1 MVAVL
6 EAVVRRRLVLALL
19 VAPCIGA
26 AQPASTGKRIGFL
39 TPMTPDQAAG
49 LVEGFRQG
57 LREHG
62 YVEGKNIAIEYRF
75 AEGKFDQLPALAA
88 QLVGLRVDVL
98 VAVVTQASIAA
109 RDATSTIPIVMVGVS
124 DPIGSKLVAT
134 LARPGGN
141 VTGNSALTGVTA
153 GKSLELLKEVAP
165 NARRVG
171 VLWNPANR
179 VFQAQLLR
187 ETEAAAGSL
196 NLDLVMFE
204 ADSPEGVDRALAAMT
219 KARLGALNVLA
230 DPMLTSQ
237 ASRIARSAAAAGLP
251 SVGWQATYAEAG
263 GLIAYGP
270 SVLELHR
277 DAAAYVAKILA
288 GAKPADLTVEQPTKF
303 DLVINLDTAK
313 QLGVTMPPSLLLRAT
328 RIIGQ

>member
-1 MVAVL
+1 VVAVL
-6 EAVVRRRLVLALL
+6 EAVVRRRLALALL
-19 VAPCIGA
+19 AAPCIA
-26 AQPASTGKRIGFL
+26 VAQPASTGKRIGFL
-39 TPMTPDQAAG
+39 SPMTPDQAAG

-62 YVEGKNIAIEYRF
+62 YAEGKNIAIEYRF
-75 AEGKFDQLPALAA
+75 ADGKFDRLPALAA
-88 QLVGLRVDVL
+88 ELVALRVDVL
-98 VAVVTQASIAA
+98 VAMVTQASVAA
-109 RDATSTIPIVMVGVS
+109 KSATSAIPIVMVGVS
-124 DPIGSKLVAT
+124 DPVGSKLVAT

-165 NARRVG
+165 NVRRVG

-179 VFQAQLLR
+179 VFQEQLVR
-187 ETEAAAGSL
+187 ETEAAARAL

-204 ADSPEGVDRALAAMT
+204 ADSPQGVDRALAAIT

-237 ASRIARSAAAAGLP
+237 AGRIARSAAASRLP
-251 SVGWQATYAEAG
+251 SVGWQAGYAEAG

-270 SVLELHR
+270 SLRELHR

-288 GAKPADLTVEQPTKF
+288 GAKPADLPVEQPTKF
-303 DLVINLDTAK
+303 DLVINLRTAK
-313 QLGVTMPPSLLLRAT
+313 QLGITMPPSLLLRAT
-328 RIIGQ
+328 RVIDQ

>member
-1 MVAVL
+1 
-6 EAVVRRRLVLALL
+6 
-19 VAPCIGA
+19 
-26 AQPASTGKRIGFL
+26 
-39 TPMTPDQAAG
+39 MTPDQAAG
-49 LVEGFRQG
+49 LVEAFRQG

-75 AEGKFDQLPALAA
+75 ADGKFDQLPALAA
-88 QLVGLRVDVL
+88 ELVGLRVDVL

-124 DPIGSKLVAT
+124 DPVGSKLVAT

-165 NARRVG
+165 NVRRVG

-179 VFQAQLLR
+179 VFQAQLVR
-187 ETEAAAGSL
+187 ETEAAARSL
-196 NLDLVMFE
+196 SLDLVMFE

-230 DPMLTSQ
+230 DPMLSSQ
-237 ASRIARSAAAAGLP
+237 AGRIARSAAAASLP
-251 SVGWQATYAEAG
+251 SVGWQAIYAEAG

-270 SVLELHR
+270 SVRELHR
-277 DAAAYVAKILA
+277 DAAAYVAKILS
-288 GAKPADLTVEQPTKF
+288 GAKPADLPVEQPTKF
-303 DLVINLDTAK
+303 DLVINLKTAR
-313 QLGVTMPPSLLLRAT
+313 QLGIAMPPSLLLRAT
-328 RIIGQ
+328 RVIDQ

>member
-1 MVAVL
+1 
-6 EAVVRRRLVLALL
+6 
-19 VAPCIGA
+19 
-26 AQPASTGKRIGFL
+26 
-39 TPMTPDQAAG
+39 MTPDQAAG
-49 LVEGFRQG
+49 PVEGFRQG

-75 AEGKFDQLPALAA
+75 ADGKFDRLPALAA
-88 QLVGLRVDVL
+88 DLVALRVDVL
-98 VAVVTQASIAA
+98 VAMVTQASVAA
-109 RDATSTIPIVMVGVS
+109 KSATSKIPIVMVAVS
-124 DPIGSKLVAT
+124 DPVASKLVAT

-141 VTGNSALTGVTA
+141 VTGNSALAGATA

-165 NARRVG
+165 NLRRVG

-179 VFQAQLLR
+179 VFQAQLVK
-187 ETEAAAGSL
+187 ETEAAARSL
-196 NLDLVMFE
+196 NVDLVMFE

-237 ASRIARSAAAAGLP
+237 RGRIAGTAAAAGLP
-251 SVGWQATYAEAG
+251 SVGWQADYAEAG

-270 SVLELHR
+270 SLRELHR

-288 GAKPADLTVEQPTKF
+288 GAKPADLPVEQPTKF
-303 DLVINLDTAK
+303 DLVINLRTAK
-313 QLGVTMPPSLLLRAT
+313 QLGITMPPSLLLRAT
-328 RIIGQ
+328 RVIDQ